1 MNAVDAFRINVNAM
15 TESAKEPTTTYG
27 VHRLL
32 PEAEEPITTGNT
44 GKMHG
49 ARTVRMPA
57 KNETTRNAILF
68 YFRKDRGQR
77 CRIAELLY

>member
-1 MNAVDAFRINVNAM
+1 MRGDSAACLVKVDGRQIENA
-15 TESAKEPTTTYG
+15 
-27 VHRLL
+27 L
-32 PEAEEPITTGNT
+32 EAAEPITTGNT